1 MEKGIYIEGFWER
14 LEEAVRLS
22 GMTKTEIA
30 RRIGC
35 DRKSLYELSR
45 TRRMLHCGYM
55 AKFCAITKVS
65 ADWLLGLKREMR

>member
-14 LEEAVRLS
+14 LEEAVRES
-22 GMTKTEIA
+22 GLTKTEIA

-35 DRKSLYELSR
+35 DRKSLYELSGAH
-45 TRRMLHCGYM
+45 RMPHAGYM
-55 AKFCAITKVS
+55 AKFCAVTKVS

>member
-22 GMTKTEIA
+22 GLTKTEIA

-35 DRKSLYELSR
+35 DRKSLYELAGR
-45 TRRMLHCGYM
+45 HRMLQSGYM
-55 AKFCAITKVS
+55 AKFCVVTKIS
-65 ADWLLGLKREMR
+65 SDWLLGLKKEMR